1 MGRSRRQN
9 RSRRQRQRQ
18 RGGQTGGD
26 YKFTGTI
33 AGFGAPAGAV
43 VTSVNPHCQS
53 GGGCGCMIT
62 APQRGGDCMLPQ
74 VGGNYMKQYGGD
86 CMKQYGGNY
95 MLQYGGGNCM
105 KQYGGSDGGY
115 SVSVASN
122 DLGKVG
128 TIVPGS
134 CQKGGE
140 APYGDYAS
148 MAGQPH
154 VSALDMNTHAA
165 GYSNG
170 PAVLSPSAAFNLVK
184 PYNAN
189 GGDHTIRTKK
199 RKTRRLR
206 QSRQS
211 RR

>member
-9 RSRRQRQRQ
+9 RSRRQRSRRQ

-26 YKFTGTI
+26 YNFTGTI
-33 AGFGAPAGAV
+33 AGNGAPAGAV
-43 VTSVNPHCQS
+43 VTSASPHCQS
-53 GGGCGCMIT
+53 GGGCGCMIQ

-74 VGGNYMKQYGGD
+74 VGGD
-86 CMKQYGGNY
+86 CM
-95 MLQYGGGNCM
+95 LQNGGG
-105 KQYGGSDGGY
+105 GGGGY
-115 SVSVASN
+115 TVNVGSHE
-122 DLGKVG
+122 LGKMGV
-128 TIVPGS
+128 IVPGS

-140 APYGDYAS
+140 APYGDYPS

-154 VSALDMNTHAA
+154 VSALDMNTQVA

-189 GGDHTIRTKK
+189 GGRAPIRTTK
-199 RKTRRLR
+199 RKSIRKTNRR
-206 QSRQS
+206 S